1 MATKQLD
8 SYADLTRPE
17 HEAWKRHRN
26 LLGTLTAADAV
37 FRNCLGLAL
46 LVKSQTSDSWVSL
59 ADGRV
64 FVQNANVSW
73 ASMTDVPPGYFQV
86 DNARRREVTWASVR
100 DTTMRFGV
108 PVIEKG
114 TEKYN
119 AWDFRSLR
127 KYHQADLPVL
137 DADRDPQL
145 FRCFNA
151 MNWAM
156 SSVAFN
162 FNRDWTYAAPAFRR
176 AVDDTFGVKH
186 ESPVLLVAGSGVYDG
201 AAYPDQW
208 MPKAYLGFKAELRHE
223 VFDRATTMKAG
234 QTDKYSYSLCDA
246 FTTAMGD
253 NLAHRAGFNGK
264 VTKTAPNRT
273 YRGIPVTE
281 ITLAGDRGE
290 REVVRFMSS
299 RCRLLKSA
307 NKEFKAGDVIAEERF
322 DGKLPKNWHDRPLGV
337 KWNDRPACPVV
348 RLLGRHVDP
357 VMRLWFDRQ
366 GVELVNGLVH
376 YPSAIASVAALST
389 AVDSALFW
397 EVSEALEY
405 HRDDCDALVFPP
417 LPIDRWFHMRGWL
430 PGDVEYDVTPT
441 HQEFI
446 SFEDLRGTLRARG
459 PRDPKVDANLKK
471 RTDRNVR
478 EREKRAVKPQ

>member
-8 SYADLTRPE
+8 TYADLTSPE
-17 HEAWKRHRN
+17 HEAWKKHHN
-26 LLGTLTAADAV
+26 LLGTLTQADAV

-46 LVKSQTSDSWVSL
+46 LVKSHTSDSWVTFP
-59 ADGRV
+59 DRQV

-73 ASMTDVPPGYFQV
+73 ASMTDVPPGYFQPGN
-86 DNARRREVTWASVR
+86 DRRREVTWATVR
-100 DTTMRFGV
+100 DTTMKFGV
-108 PVIEKG
+108 PTLARGSEKDS
-114 TEKYN
+114 

-127 KYHQADLPVL
+127 RGGHRVDLPIL
-137 DADRDPQL
+137 DAEHEPQL

-162 FNRDWTYAAPAFRR
+162 FNRDWAYAAPAFRT
-176 AVDDTFGVKH
+176 AVDEIFQVKH
-186 ESPVLLVAGSGVYDG
+186 KTPVLLVAGNGVYDG

-208 MPKAYLGFKAELRHE
+208 MPKPYLGFRSELRGE

-234 QTDKYSYSLCDA
+234 QKDKYSYSLCDT

-253 NLAHRAGFNGK
+253 NLSHRAKFPGK
-264 VTKTAPNRT
+264 VQKVKNAT

-290 REVVRFMSS
+290 HEVVRFMAS
-299 RCRLLKSA
+299 RCQLLKA
-307 NKEFKAGDVIAEERF
+307 VGLQFKPGDAIAEDVF
-322 DGKLPKNWHDRPLGV
+322 DNKLPRHWHDMPVGV
-337 KWNDRPACPVV
+337 KWNDRPACPVD
-348 RLLGRHVDP
+348 RLLGRQADP
-357 VMRLWFDRQ
+357 VMRLWFERQ
-366 GVELVNGLVH
+366 AVELVDGLVH
-376 YPSAIASVAALST
+376 YPSSIASVAALST

-397 EVSEALEY
+397 EISDALEY
-405 HRDDCDALVFPP
+405 FRDDCDALVFPP

-441 HQEFI
+441 HREFI
-446 SFEDLRGTLRARG
+446 TFEDLRAKLRAHG
-459 PRDPKVDANLKK
+459 PRDPVTDANLRKK
-471 RTDRNVR
+471 IDKNVR
-478 EREKRAVKPQ
+478 DRAKRAVEPK